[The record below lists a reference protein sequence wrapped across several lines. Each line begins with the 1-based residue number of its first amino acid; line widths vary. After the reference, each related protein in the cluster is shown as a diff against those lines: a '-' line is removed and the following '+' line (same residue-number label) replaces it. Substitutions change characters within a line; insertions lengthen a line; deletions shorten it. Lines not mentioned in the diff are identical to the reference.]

1 MDFNKN
7 ISNNILN
14 RLKELGDDCDVVL
27 KDLNNFKD
35 IKG

>member
-1 MDFNKN
+1 MDYNKN

-14 RLKELGDDCDVVL
+14 KLRHCMDDCDVVL